1 MRVPDFPGPAY
12 LAGATTAPSAAPAVG
27 PAAVGARSVPV
38 APAAPVVGARSAEDE
53 EAFYIISMFK
63 NTG

>member
-12 LAGATTAPSAAPAVG
+12 LAGATTAPSAASAVG
-27 PAAVGARSVPV
+27 PAAVGARSVPPV
-38 APAAPVVGARSAEDE
+38 AAAPVVGPRSAEDE
-53 EAFYIISMFK
+53 EAFCIISMFK